1 MQTIGWG
8 QMKKKE
14 IDTLLKKESGKI
26 LLKKKSAYNFW
37 EEIFGEVYDSLVIF
51 FYFLTRRKFDYLIV
65 TEYRI
70 VLIIRNK
77 LFFER
82 VFNRIENLTYN
93 GIKSTLE
100 VSDQNENFLVSLKKF
115 RINYEESKFIKER
128 LSEFRD
134 SRNKIHLPNNRR

>member
-26 LLKKKSAYNFW
+26 LLKKKSENTFW
-37 EEIFGEVYDSLVIF
+37 EDIKGETVL
-51 FYFLTRRKFDYLIV
+51 YFLTRRKFDYLIV

-100 VSDQNENFLVSLKKF
+100 VSDQNEKFLVSLKKF